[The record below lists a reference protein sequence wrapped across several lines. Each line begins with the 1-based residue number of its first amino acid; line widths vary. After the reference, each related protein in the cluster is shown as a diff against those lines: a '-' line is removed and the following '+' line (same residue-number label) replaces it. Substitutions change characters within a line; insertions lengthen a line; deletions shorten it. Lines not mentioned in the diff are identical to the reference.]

1 MAQYEMN
8 LRDYWLIIRRRRLI
22 IIASTVLVALF
33 SFWFARQKVP
43 VYQSTAAVRFEQST
57 QLSGLL
63 VEVLSYSSSD
73 NIETQVTLIK
83 SYLIL
88 EEVAK
93 KLGKLPGSASGEVVR
108 ESKGYWAALDAI
120 GSKVRVARVPSTS
133 ILEITVTS
141 TNPREARDI
150 ANAVADAYRGYNRQQ
165 RSLRVTEARK
175 FIETQLREVEARVKR
190 AESEVWAFREANRV
204 ISPGA
209 ESTVL
214 LSLFTQARSD
224 IEKAR
229 QQRTELELVQGRLA
243 RTDPANASERVF
255 VDSTNPAMQKL
266 QTMYSELLLERNN
279 LALEVTDRH
288 PRLQALD
295 DRLREV
301 RVEMRREVAAQIAA
315 LRTREEILNR
325 QMGDL
330 LQKNREVP
338 TVELAM
344 QRLQREAKNNDD
356 LLALLKAKHQE
367 ALIKESET
375 IEEVTIVRPATESD
389 TPVGAEA
396 LNTVLVGALLGLS
409 LGLVLAFVQE
419 TLDTSIGT
427 IEDVETYLEVPVLG
441 VVPHIDSRET
451 VQRILER
458 RPALAQMDPEALLSH
473 ALLITH
479 FDPKSPVAEAYRT
492 LRTNVQFARMER
504 SGKILVI
511 TSPTLQEGKT
521 TTIVNLALTLAQSG
535 QRTLLIGG
543 NMRRPS
549 IHRFFG
555 IEREPG
561 LSDILVGST
570 PWRDCVRTVADI
582 LMGRFEMED
591 IMAAPGLDNLHIIEA
606 GPIPANPSELLST
619 PKMAEFLRAVRDEY
633 DIVLIDTPPVLP
645 VTDSAIVAS
654 QADGVILVYQA
665 GKVGRLV
672 LRRAKIHIEN
682 VGGKVWGVVLNDV
695 KTEIAGYAYTHYYTH
710 YYGEETVIDTH
721 KERLRRAG
729 ALFKRLLRRDRRGE
743 PRGAPSPE
751 AGASEIAPP
760 EEARL
765 DLEPLATSAG
775 EIEPTRPDLEPPAT
789 SAGEIEPTQA
799 DLAPPATRASNM
811 LGRASGWLKNL
822 GRRGRRGEAT
832 SEPSTEGEASWTDS
846 SSVAEPDL
854 AQAAPGASE
863 IELDEEA
870 PTARQST
877 TRRRITLLI
886 ILIIVLAGAILW
898 GVFGW
903 RLSGWLGS
911 QLRPRAQF
919 WQKLQTPLAP
929 APVPVAPSLPA
940 FPPALPP
947 DREPAPA
954 PEAAVSPPPAA
965 ASPAENASAAANP
978 IEKPSVE
985 SPVFG
990 DTPKAVG
997 KAGGVGRPEPV
1008 GPAARPSAFAAL
1020 EAPPTPARA
1029 RFTVELGP
1037 FLLPVEAERVE
1048 RQLNQAGY
1056 QTARFRRQ
1064 TGAAVFAVI
1073 VEKIP
1078 TARDAQALVASLRD
1092 EGLDGVVVLGEG
1104 EPLRVRVGTPLPLR
1118 AAVQVA
1124 ERLRAAGHHVRVS
1137 AQPGEA
1143 ATFVI
1148 RHGNFTSAEEARAKS
1163 QELVGLGL
1171 ANQVVRVK

>member
-8 LRDYWLIIRRRRLI
+8 LRDYWLVIRRRRLI

-33 SFWFARQKVP
+33 SFWFAKQKVP
-43 VYQSTAAVRFEQST
+43 IYQTTAAVRFEQST
-57 QLSGLL
+57 QLSGLM
-63 VEVLSYSSSD
+63 VEVLSYSTAD

-83 SYLIL
+83 SYPIL
-88 EEVAK
+88 EEVARR
-93 KLGKLPGSASGEVVR
+93 LGRLPQTASGEALR
-108 ESKGYWAALDAI
+108 ESKGYWGALDAI
-120 GSKVRVARVPSTS
+120 GGKVKVTRVPTTS
-133 ILEITVTS
+133 ILEITATS
-141 TNPREARDI
+141 TNPREVRDI
-150 ANAVADAYRGYNRQQ
+150 ANTVAEVYRDYNRQQ
-165 RSLRVTEARK
+165 RNLRVTEARK
-175 FIETQLREVEARVKR
+175 FIETQIKEVEARVTR
-190 AESEVWAFREANRV
+190 AESEVWAFREANRI

-214 LSLFTQARSD
+214 LSLFTQVRGD

-229 QQRTELELVQGRLA
+229 QQRTELELVQARLA
-243 RTDPANASERVF
+243 RTDPNASERVF
-255 VDSTNPAMQKL
+255 IDTTNPAMQRL

-295 DRLREV
+295 DRMREI

-338 TVELAM
+338 AVELAM

-367 ALIKESET
+367 ALIKESEK
-375 IEEVTIVRPATESD
+375 IEEVSIVRPATEPD

-427 IEDVETYLEVPVLG
+427 IEDVEAYLEVPVLG

-451 VQRILER
+451 VQRVLER

-504 SGKILVI
+504 AGKVLVV

-535 QRTLLIGG
+535 QRTLLVGG
-543 NMRRPS
+543 NLRRPS

-561 LSDILVGST
+561 LSDILIGST

-619 PKMAEFLRAVRDEY
+619 PAMAAFLRAVRDEY

-645 VTDSAIVAS
+645 VTDSAIVAA

-672 LRRAKIHIEN
+672 LKRAKVHIEN

-710 YYGEETVIDTH
+710 YYGEETVVDTH
-721 KERLRRAG
+721 KERLNRAAAFFRRLLGREGGRETRGGPASGTGAAAGTGGFVGAPSAATQPVPTRQATSKRRGLLIALIAILAG
-729 ALFKRLLRRDRRGE
+729 ALVAGVVGWRAGLLRDQ
-743 PRGAPSPE
+743 PRPRSSLWE
-751 AGASEIAPP
+751 KLEAPP
-760 EEARL
+760 
-765 DLEPLATSAG
+765 
-775 EIEPTRPDLEPPAT
+775 PTPAP
-789 SAGEIEPTQA
+789 A
-799 DLAPPATRASNM
+799 LAPPIS
-811 LGRASGWLKNL
+811 
-822 GRRGRRGEAT
+822 
-832 SEPSTEGEASWTDS
+832 
-846 SSVAEPDL
+846 
-854 AQAAPGASE
+854 
-863 IELDEEA
+863 
-870 PTARQST
+870 
-877 TRRRITLLI
+877 
-886 ILIIVLAGAILW
+886 
-898 GVFGW
+898 
-903 RLSGWLGS
+903 
-911 QLRPRAQF
+911 
-919 WQKLQTPLAP
+919 
-929 APVPVAPSLPA
+929 
-940 FPPALPP
+940 
-947 DREPAPA
+947 PAPA
-954 PEAAVSPPPAA
+954 PMPPPAREPA
-965 ASPAENASAAANP
+965 LAPEAAAPLPPPVASPAEKTGAPESSLDTPGAAAP
-978 IEKPSVE
+978 ASRDEPSATR
-985 SPVFG
+985 G
-990 DTPKAVG
+990 
-997 KAGGVGRPEPV
+997 PEIAREPPT
-1008 GPAARPSAFAAL
+1008 PAARPSAVAAR
-1020 EAPPTPARA
+1020 EAAPAVTGA
-1029 RFTVELGP
+1029 RFAVEMGP
-1037 FLLPVEAERVE
+1037 FVMPAEAERVE

-1056 QTARFRRQ
+1056 QTARFRQQ
-1064 TGAAVFAVI
+1064 TDAAVYAVL
-1073 VEKIP
+1073 VERIP
-1078 TARDAQALVASLRD
+1078 TAREAQTLVASLRD
-1092 EGLDGVVVLGEG
+1092 EGFDNVAVLNEN
-1104 EPLRVRVGTPLPLR
+1104 EPLTIRVGTLLPLR
-1118 AAVQVA
+1118 GAVQVA
-1124 ERLRAAGHHVRVS
+1124 ERLRAAGHQVRVS

-1143 ATFVI
+1143 VTFVI
-1148 RHGNFTSAEEARAKS
+1148 RHGNFATTEEAEAKS
-1163 QELVGLGL
+1163 QELGRLGL
-1171 ANQVVRVK
+1171 ASQVVRVK